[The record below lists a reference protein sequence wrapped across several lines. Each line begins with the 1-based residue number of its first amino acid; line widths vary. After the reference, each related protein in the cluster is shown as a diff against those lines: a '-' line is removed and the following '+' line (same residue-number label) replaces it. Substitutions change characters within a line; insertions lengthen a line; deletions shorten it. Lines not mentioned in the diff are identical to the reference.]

1 MYRFVHSSASEGVNT
16 SADNNPGAY
25 YDPCSS
31 PYRLEGV
38 VGRKMIFCG
47 ALLTYYALEDIIQV
61 CEGCLQY
68 SARCCAHKYED
79 RACHHYRIIFT
90 DDACS
95 GNGWGESA
103 AAPPPP
109 SVGPLFSGIG
119 VVLGQRGFG
128 IDSFSLA
135 VTEAMDSG
143 QRRNSQRAELLAA
156 IEGVRRS
163 AFGDVHPYYGNA
175 PRARIIVS
183 DSDYVVR
190 GMTEWLPQWK
200 RNWFRTAQGATPVNL
215 DLFLLLDSEIERLEA
230 GSNFKF
236 GFWHVPRHLNFEAD
250 SLAKAGAAAARE
262 MMARGFA

>member
-47 ALLTYYALEDIIQV
+47 ALLTYYSLEDIIQV

-79 RACHHYRIIFT
+79 RACHHYRLIFT
-90 DDACS
+90 DGACS

-103 AAPPPP
+103 AAPPSP

-135 VTEAMDSG
+135 ITEAMDPG
-143 QRRNSQRAELLAA
+143 QRRTSQRAELLAA

-200 RNWFRTAQGATPVNL
+200 RNWFRTAHGATPVNL